1 MNLVINSQ
9 FRPFTYDE
17 MVKPLVAYKEAYDK
31 VEQDYSDLVTQTEMW
46 KDIATKENSPEA
58 YAMYQRYSSDLNA
71 IVDDFSRGMN
81 INNRR
86 ALIGMKRRYAQDI
99 TPIAQADAAM
109 KEANEFRAK
118 AGPDAIFEVSQY
130 DSLDQFLHGKK
141 ANNRYQSREALT
153 KKAAAMSEAAMAEAM
168 KDPEFKKVMGDQY
181 WQITQHSGGSY
192 ADLVEAMKLGMM
204 DNPLAQNRFSQIR
217 QEVARKAGIQN
228 YDAFGQQAIMDAIDL
243 GLYAGL
249 DKPVT
254 QFQTN
259 QGYLNPLQQEQLR
272 QMKMAG
278 SSSGGGR
285 HGGGSSSS
293 SSSSSKS
300 SSKSKKG
307 GDDDDG
313 GNEESEFMVQDII
326 LEQGKNGLW
335 GASTKYD
342 YGSNPGK
349 AHGYAYEGDLEKLP
363 KKEREAIEAEV
374 GNISRN
380 LYQVRRWR
388 DSETGR
394 GMVQIVGKK
403 AAPKP
408 APKNSSAKVDV
419 VSKKYGK

>member
-46 KDIATKENSPEA
+46 KDIATRENSPEA
-58 YAMYQRYSSDLNA
+58 YAMYQRYSSDLNS

-81 INNRR
+81 LNNRR

-109 KEANEFRAK
+109 KEANDFRAK
-118 AGPDAIFEVSQY
+118 TGPDAIFEVSQY

-141 ANNRYQSREALT
+141 ANNRFQSRDALT
-153 KKAAAMSEAAMAEAM
+153 KKAAAMTEAAMAEAM

-192 ADLVEAMKLGMM
+192 EELMEAMKLGMM

-217 QEVARKAGIQN
+217 QEVARKAGIHN
-228 YDAFGQQAIMDAIDL
+228 YDTYGQQAIMDAIDL

-254 QFQTN
+254 QFQAN

-272 QMKMAG
+272 HMRMAG
-278 SSSGGGR
+278 SGGGGGR
-285 HGGGSSSS
+285 GGGGSH
-293 SSSSSKS
+293 SSSSK
-300 SSKSKKG
+300 KS
-307 GDDDDG
+307 GDDNDTDYGDTYTANDVIYEITDDG
-313 GNEESEFMVQDII
+313 RAVVPSDMKPSDLHGYR
-326 LEQGKNGLW
+326 
-335 GASTKYD
+335 TKYERLTGNARKIAQSHIGNSD
-342 YGSNPGK
+342 PDQYEFYTWNSTSTGRDRLQIVKKQAYSKPGK
-349 AHGYAYEGDLEKLP
+349 A
-363 KKEREAIEAEV
+363 
-374 GNISRN
+374 N
-380 LYQVRRWR
+380 
-388 DSETGR
+388 
-394 GMVQIVGKK
+394 
-403 AAPKP
+403 P
-408 APKNSSAKVDV
+408 ALKVDPTTA
-419 VSKKYGK
+419 YLND